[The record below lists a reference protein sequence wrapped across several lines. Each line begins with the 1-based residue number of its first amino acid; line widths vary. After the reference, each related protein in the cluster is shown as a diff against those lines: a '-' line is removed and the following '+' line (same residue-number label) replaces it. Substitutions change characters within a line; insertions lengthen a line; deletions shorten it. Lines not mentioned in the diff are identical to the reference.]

1 VVRQTEFQKKSKMNT
16 LGKLLSHRAFVTPQN
31 NAVEVGEKNYSYLE
45 LERKSNKIA
54 RKLSAEFSKGDR
66 IAILS
71 PNDIDVPVLIYGCLK
86 SGVVPVQINW
96 WIQPNELT
104 LLIPHAEIKAVYYSD
119 PFSPIVEKG
128 AADIPSKRIAE
139 LLKEVESL
147 SDSFSE
153 NIEAEDEAIQ
163 IFTSGTTGI
172 PKGIVLTH
180 RNMVAMIRNISL
192 DLPGMGYG
200 QRSLVAIPLFNI
212 AGAGY
217 LFLTLG
223 NGGTVILQKQFDAAA
238 FVELMS
244 SHRITNIF
252 LPPALVMAVMKAIP
266 DAHSGFEHLELL
278 HYGGAPMPGTLLKA
292 AHHKFGCH
300 LVQGYGLTETSG
312 IISLLRASDHR
323 RILNESANDLTIGS
337 AGKPVVGMELKI
349 VDEESN
355 EVQRGEI
362 GELHVRGESVITSYW
377 RNANPEAFEDGW
389 LKTGDFVKQDEE
401 GFLYILDRKNDMIIS
416 KGINVYPSEV
426 EDVLNEHPK
435 VDQVCVLG
443 IESEEYGEMICAAII
458 RKSADLTDSELDT
471 WSREHLSGY
480 KIPRKWVFVDE
491 LPKNLA
497 GKVVRKQLKINL
509 K

>member
-1 VVRQTEFQKKSKMNT
+1 MNT

-31 NAVEVGEKNYSYLE
+31 VALEVGENKYSYLE
-45 LERKSNKIA
+45 LEKRSNKIA
-54 RKLSAEFSKGDR
+54 GKLSAEFSKGDR

-71 PNDIDVPVLIYGCLK
+71 ANEIDVPVLIVGCLK

-96 WIQPNELT
+96 WIQPNELK
-104 LLIPHAEIKAVYYSD
+104 LLIPHAEIKAIYYSES
-119 PFSPIVEKG
+119 FLPIVENG
-128 AADIPSKRIAE
+128 ATDIPLMEIGE
-139 LLKEVESL
+139 LLNGVKDLPEF
-147 SDSFSE
+147 FSE
-153 NIEAEDEAIQ
+153 TIGTDDEAIQ
-163 IFTSGTTGI
+163 IFTSGTTGT

-180 RNMVAMIRNISL
+180 KNLLAMIRNITL
-192 DLPGMGYG
+192 DFPGMGYG
-200 QRSLVAIPLFNI
+200 QRSLIAVPLFNI

-223 NGGTVILQKQFDAAA
+223 NGGTVVMQRQFDAVS
-238 FVELMS
+238 FVEMIS
-244 SHRITNIF
+244 SKKITNIF
-252 LPPALVMAVMKAIP
+252 LPPALIMAIVNAIP
-266 DAHSGFEHLELL
+266 DNHPSFEHLKLL
-278 HYGGAPMPGTLLKA
+278 HYGGAPIPAALLKA
-292 AHHKFGCH
+292 AHHKFGCD

-312 IISLLRASDHR
+312 IISLLRASDHQ
-323 RILNESANDLTIGS
+323 RILSSGANDVTIVS
-337 AGKPVVGMELKI
+337 AGKQVAGVELKI
-349 VDEESN
+349 VNNEGA

-362 GELHVRGESVITSYW
+362 GELLVRGESIITSYW
-377 RNANPEAFEDGW
+377 GNAYPEGFADGW
-389 LKTGDFVKQDEE
+389 LKTGDFVKQDND

-426 EDVLNEHPK
+426 EAVLNDHPK

-458 RKSADLTDSELDT
+458 KNSNDLTESELDT
-471 WSREHLSGY
+471 WSRKHLSGY

>member
-1 VVRQTEFQKKSKMNT
+1 MNT
-16 LGKLLSHRAFVTPQN
+16 LGKLLSHRAFVTSQN
-31 NAVEVGEKNYSYLE
+31 CALEVGESSYSYME
-45 LERKSNKIA
+45 LERKSNKVA
-54 RKLSAEFSKGDR
+54 QKLSAEFSKGDR
-66 IAILS
+66 IAILA
-71 PNDIDVPVLIYGCLK
+71 PNEIDVPVLIYGCLK
-86 SGVVPVQINW
+86 SGKVPVQINW
-96 WIQPNELT
+96 WIQPNELA
-104 LLIPHAEIKAVYYSD
+104 LLIPHADVKAIYYSD
-119 PFSPIVEKG
+119 PFSPVVENG
-128 AADIPSKRIAE
+128 AAGIPSLRIDE
-139 LLKEVESL
+139 LLSEVENL

-153 NIEAEDEAIQ
+153 NVAAEDEAIQ

-180 RNMVAMIRNISL
+180 KNMVAMIRNISL

-223 NGGTVILQKQFDAAA
+223 NGGTVVMQKQFDAAA
-238 FVELMS
+238 FVELMTTK
-244 SHRITNIF
+244 RITNIF

-266 DAHSGFEHLELL
+266 DTHSGFEHLKLL

-292 AHHKFGCH
+292 AYHKFGCE

-323 RILNESANDLTIGS
+323 RILNQAAGDPAISS
-337 AGKPVVGMELKI
+337 AGKPVVGIALKI
-349 VDEESN
+349 VDEKAE
-355 EVQRGEI
+355 EVQRGEV
-362 GELHVRGESVITSYW
+362 GELLVRGESVITSYW
-377 RNANPEAFEDGW
+377 KNANPEAFENGW
-389 LKTGDFVKQDEE
+389 LRTGDFVKQDQD

-426 EDVLNEHPK
+426 EDVLNNHPK

-458 RKSADLTDSELDT
+458 SQADDLTETELDH

-497 GKVVRKQLKINL
+497 GKVIRKQLKMNL
-509 K
+509 T